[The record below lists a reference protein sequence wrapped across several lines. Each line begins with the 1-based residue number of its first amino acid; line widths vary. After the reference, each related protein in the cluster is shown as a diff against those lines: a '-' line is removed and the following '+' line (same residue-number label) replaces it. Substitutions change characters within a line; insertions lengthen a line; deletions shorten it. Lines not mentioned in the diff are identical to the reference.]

1 MDILMDNR
9 CFKWRTNV
17 LCDNDLMD
25 GYEEYYYNYNDK
37 FIGYYRDL
45 KNDEFEHI

>member
-1 MDILMDNR
+1 
-9 CFKWRTNV
+9 
-17 LCDNDLMD
+17 MD